1 MRTNRKMLVAVLV
14 LLSSSQAFAYKVYT
28 TDNSFSTADPG
39 TTVNITNVTEFA
51 MKAES
56 HMQKQPVVNIN
67 SVSYAKSNTWMIIPD
82 VGTPQGEVIPVK
94 FVIDHVS
101 NFPLN
106 NGCTSIYDAAT
117 GAQVLLTCGVQ
128 HTEKEVLLKVGT
140 KYRTATNAGTK
151 FKSISEIS
159 SYVSKIVWSLPAE
172 SGRYT
177 LVAPTVV
184 PVVATTCSTDDGNNG
199 HGNDEG
205 KVDASNPGNS
215 KK

>member
-1 MRTNRKMLVAVLV
+1 MRTNVKMLSAVIV

-67 SVSYAKSNTWMIIPD
+67 SVSYAKANTWMIIPD
-82 VGTPQGEVIPVK
+82 VGTAQGEIIPVK
-94 FVIDHVS
+94 LVIDHVS
-101 NFPLN
+101 NNADN
-106 NGCTSIYDAAT
+106 NGCTSIFTDV
-117 GAQVLLTCGVQ
+117 GVQVLLTCGVQ
-128 HTEKEVLLKVGT
+128 HTEKEVLLKVGA
-140 KYRTATNAGTK
+140 KYRTATNASTK
-151 FKSISEIS
+151 FRSVSEIS
-159 SYVSKIVWSLPAE
+159 SYVSKVTWSLPAE

-177 LVAPTVV
+177 LVAPPV
-184 PVVATTCSTDDGNNG
+184 PVVVPSCSTDDGNNG
-199 HGNDEG
+199 HGNDPG
-205 KVDASNPGNS
+205 KVDDSNPGNS

>member
-1 MRTNRKMLVAVLV
+1 MLAAVIV

-56 HMQKQPVVNIN
+56 HMQKQPVINVN
-67 SVSYAKSNTWMIIPD
+67 SVSYAKANTWMIIPD
-82 VGTPQGEVIPVK
+82 VGTAQGEIIPVK

-101 NFPLN
+101 NFASN

-128 HTEKEVLLKVGT
+128 HTEKEVLLKVGA

-151 FKSISEIS
+151 FKGVGETS

-177 LVAPTVV
+177 LVAPPV
-184 PVVATTCSTDDGNNG
+184 PVVVPTCSIDDGNNG
-199 HGNDEG
+199 HGNDPG
-205 KVDASNPGNS
+205 KVDDSNPGNS